1 MPSRWGL
8 RGGESHRREGAI
20 TEDRGVATG
29 NIREKSS
36 WWLPVGA
43 ALGVLVV
50 VVVLA
55 RGTWGTEAPQM
66 LMPANAATAPA
77 LAVEAP
83 HPTPS
88 EPAQAAEAQAV
99 KITLRTIPA
108 RATLR
113 IDGGDPLPSPYN
125 MEVAPSQQLREITA
139 SAPNYN
145 SVTRQVSFDQTREIV
160 IELDRQQPQPAQPRQ
175 PSHRSKPQAAS
186 DPTPA
191 PQQALP
197 PVKAHETGTPGKR
210 PRALDE
216 DNPFAG

>member
-1 MPSRWGL
+1 LGL
-8 RGGESHRREGAI
+8 DAPRREGAI

-29 NIREKSS
+29 NNVREKSS

-43 ALGVLVV
+43 ALGVLGV

-55 RGTWGTEAPQM
+55 RGTWGTEPPEVV
-66 LMPANAATAPA
+66 LPATAASAA
-77 LAVEAP
+77 LPGEPSTHTALQLPE
-83 HPTPS
+83 PTPAT
-88 EPAQAAEAQAV
+88 EVQAV

-113 IDGGDPLPSPYN
+113 IDGGDPLSSPYN

-139 SAPNYN
+139 SSPNYT

-160 IELDRQQPQPAQPRQ
+160 IELDPQQPQRPPQRP
-175 PSHRSKPQAAS
+175 PPPHRGRPPQAAS
-186 DPTPA
+186 EPTP
-191 PQQALP
+191 PLQQELP
-197 PVKAHETGTPGKR
+197 LVKPHEGNPGKR